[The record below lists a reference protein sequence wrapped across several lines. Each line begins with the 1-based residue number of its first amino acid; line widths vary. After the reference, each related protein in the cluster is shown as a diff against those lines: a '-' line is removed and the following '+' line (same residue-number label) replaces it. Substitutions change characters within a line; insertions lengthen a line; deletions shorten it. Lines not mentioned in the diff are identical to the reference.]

1 MKEEPQKPQG
11 WEETG
16 SVSRDLP
23 GVGFSAYTSSGGFH
37 TYEMEADALNEIGHT
52 GFRIDAMAM
61 AALLHDFA
69 TDAGFRTKVR
79 EEFTATKGLFGD
91 YLTAL
96 RPAYPIPA
104 IR

>member
-1 MKEEPQKPQG
+1 
-11 WEETG
+11 
-16 SVSRDLP
+16 
-23 GVGFSAYTSSGGFH
+23 
-37 TYEMEADALNEIGHT
+37 MEADALNDIGHT

-69 TDAGFRTKVR
+69 TDAAFRAKVR
-79 EEFTATKGLFGD
+79 EEFTATQALFGD

-96 RPAYPIPA
+96 RTAYPVPV

>member
-1 MKEEPQKPQG
+1 
-11 WEETG
+11 
-16 SVSRDLP
+16 
-23 GVGFSAYTSSGGFH
+23 
-37 TYEMEADALNEIGHT
+37 
-52 GFRIDAMAM
+52 M